1 MRCSRLAASS
11 SRESIGGRVVAL
23 GVLAT
28 ALLLVNARARL
39 ADADLNALLKGWRGW
54 DDLAVAAGY
63 AASGDFPVAPYR
75 ITNRFRRDT
84 DDFFAFRDGLLSAV
98 KNQGIRPAQFWRTL
112 PPASVVSGELS
123 IARRFDD
130 AGRGLLLG
138 LGFRLARGVS
148 PFLLTWLSVLAA
160 IPLLAWI
167 ALEFHASGQAVAGWV
182 FLAAVSGSGF
192 VLDMLTLGYSASGF
206 YVMSLLL
213 IVPLAVHAIF
223 GVPTA
228 RGTLLRAVLAGLVF
242 AWCAA
247 SRSAC
252 LLALGGL
259 AAALYW
265 AARRTQSSRRALLA
279 AASLAALL
287 LPFALLQLEIG
298 RLGAQT
304 VERRG
309 LRRPPRQAH
318 DIWITLWQG
327 LGDFD
332 RSKGHV
338 YLDKA
343 GEIAVLAAG
352 GDQRLS
358 ERSERIMRG
367 LVLGDIRRD
376 PIWYAGILLRRL
388 DATLTLRKLWPWA
401 PRDGASFARATH
413 PSEGVTD
420 SYYEM
425 TARAD
430 MFRVGSR
437 VFEAPVLPLLLPS
450 LLLVIG
456 SLVGPPRLRGQA
468 RLSLGAL
475 ALLAFGALPTPILIT
490 TASAFEAQCFV
501 LVHLLGLALLAAWLT
516 LALRGAR

>member
-1 MRCSRLAASS
+1 LAASS
-11 SRESIGGRVVAL
+11 RSIAGRAAAL
-23 GVLAT
+23 GVLAI
-28 ALLLVNARARL
+28 ALLVINVRARL

-54 DDLAVAAGY
+54 DDLAVATGY

-84 DDFFAFRDGLLSAV
+84 DDFFAFRDALQSAV
-98 KNQGIRPAQFWRTL
+98 QGHGIRPAQFWRTV
-112 PPASVVSGELS
+112 PPPSVVSGELS

-130 AGRGLLLG
+130 AGRGRLLG
-138 LGFRLARGVS
+138 LGFRLGGGVS
-148 PFLLTWLSVLAA
+148 PFLLTWLSVLAV
-160 IPLLAWI
+160 IPLVAWT
-167 ALEFHASGQAVAGWV
+167 AYEFHATGQAVAGWL
-182 FLAAVSGSGF
+182 FLAAFACSGF

-206 YVMSLLL
+206 YVMSLML
-213 IVPLAVHAIF
+213 IVPLAVYAIF
-223 GVPTA
+223 GIPTV
-228 RGTLLRAVLAGLVF
+228 RGTLLRAALAGLIF

-259 AAALYW
+259 VAAFFW
-265 AARRTQSSRRALLA
+265 AARRTPSSRRALLLA
-279 AASLAALL
+279 GSVAALL
-287 LPFALLQLEIG
+287 LPYALLQLEIG
-298 RLGAQT
+298 RLGAET

-376 PIWYAGILLRRL
+376 PVWFAGILLQRL
-388 DATLTLRKLWPWA
+388 EATVTLRKLWPWA

-413 PSEGVTD
+413 PSQGVTD

-430 MFRVGSR
+430 MFRVGGR
-437 VFEAPVLPLLLPS
+437 VYEAPVLPLLVPS
-450 LLLVIG
+450 LLLGIG
-456 SLVGPPRLRGQA
+456 SLVGPARLRGQA
-468 RLSLGAL
+468 RLSLAAL
-475 ALLAFGALPTPILIT
+475 AFLALGALPTPVLIT

-501 LVHLLGLALLAAWLT
+501 LVHLLGFAFCVSWLT
-516 LALRGAR
+516 LARGAR